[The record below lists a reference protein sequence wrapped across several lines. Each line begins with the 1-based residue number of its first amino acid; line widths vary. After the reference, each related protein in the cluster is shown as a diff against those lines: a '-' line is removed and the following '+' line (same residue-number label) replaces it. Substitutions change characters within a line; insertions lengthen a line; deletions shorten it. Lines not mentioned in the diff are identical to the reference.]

1 MVGYPLKSRRLKK
14 RLIATTLPDSG
25 STIETVAAG
34 RCMNGK

>member
-14 RLIATTLPDSG
+14 RLIATTLLGSG
-25 STIETVAAG
+25 STTYTVAAG